1 LVLITIAQQ
10 PNFAWKYHG
19 QMQQQRHLLHG
30 GSMHSSN
37 VLHNVTA
44 TQPNSFYENGSAA
57 LYWRSRASF
66 APWILRISFSKGGMF
81 FLEGEPASGLYI
93 LHSGRAKE
101 SLLSN
106 SGKAAIVRVLEP
118 GSISG
123 LAAVLNGE
131 AHESTVEALAPC
143 QVDYVKKIDFIRL
156 LSSSPRIGEM
166 VIRQLSR
173 DCKQSYSAIRY
184 LGAAGSTAERL
195 AGLLLQWAKES
206 PLLNLVRGSGK
217 PKSAQG
223 LSFRVTL
230 TQEEIGQSVG
240 TTRET
245 TARILAEFRQKK
257 WIMTDG
263 SVWTLTNPKA
273 LRELAEVWY

>member
-1 LVLITIAQQ
+1 LLLINIAQQ
-10 PNFAWKYHG
+10 PNFGWKYHG
-19 QMQQQRHLLHG
+19 QMQQQRHRLHG

-37 VLHNVTA
+37 VLHRETSS
-44 TQPNSFYENGSAA
+44 QPNSHPGDVPAA
-57 LYWRSRASF
+57 LLRRSSEYLT
-66 APWILRISFSKGGMF
+66 PCILPVSLAKGGMF

-118 GSISG
+118 GSIPG

-143 QVDYVKKIDFIRL
+143 QADFVKKVDFIRL
-156 LSSSPRIGEM
+156 LSSSSRIGEM

-217 PKSAQG
+217 PKSGQG
-223 LSFRVTL
+223 VSFRVTL

-257 WIMTDG
+257 WIMTEG
-263 SVWTLTNPKA
+263 SVWTLTNTKA